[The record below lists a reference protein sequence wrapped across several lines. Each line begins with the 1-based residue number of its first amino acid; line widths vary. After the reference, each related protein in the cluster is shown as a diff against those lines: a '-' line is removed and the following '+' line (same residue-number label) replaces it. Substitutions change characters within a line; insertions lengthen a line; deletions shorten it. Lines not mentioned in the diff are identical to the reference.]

1 MSLLNFI
8 RDTITLTKRNL
19 MRIRRTPQLLV
30 FSSVQ
35 PVMFLLLFNYV
46 FGGAVRRPGMGDTAY
61 ITFLLPGIL
70 AQTALFGSVQTGVG
84 MAQDIS
90 KGVVDRLSSLPISR
104 GAIVAGRTLADAAR
118 NIFVVSIM
126 IGVGSLLGFHFTQG
140 WLSAIG
146 AIALAVI
153 FGFAFSWISLTFGLA
168 VKDPE
173 TAQVAGFLWTFPIVF
188 ASSVFVPVET
198 MPNWLQHFSKYQPL
212 TQAVDSMRY
221 LTTGGGSAHAVT
233 LTLLWA
239 VGIVAIFGPIA
250 SRLFRRA
257 T

>member
-1 MSLLNFI
+1 MLNFLG
-8 RDTITLTKRNL
+8 DTVTLTRRNL
-19 MRIRRTPQLLV
+19 MRIRRTPQLLF

-35 PVMFLLLFNYV
+35 PVMFLLLFNFV
-46 FGGAVRRPGMGDTAY
+46 FGGAVQRPGIDNSAY
-61 ITFLLPGIL
+61 IIFLLPGIL
-70 AQTALFGSVQTGVG
+70 AQTALFGSIQTGVG

-118 NIFVVSIM
+118 NVLVVSIM
-126 IGVGSLLGFHFTQG
+126 IGVGTLLGFRFTEG
-140 WLSAIG
+140 WLAAFGAIG
-146 AIALAVI
+146 LAIL

-198 MPNWLQHFSKYQPL
+198 MPTWLQYFSKYQPL
-212 TQAVDSMRY
+212 TQAVDAMRH
-221 LTTGGGSAHAVT
+221 LTTGGGSPEAVLRT
-233 LTLLWA
+233 MLWVVA
-239 VGIVAIFGPIA
+239 IVAIFAPISA
-250 SRLFRRA
+250 RLFRRA
-257 T
+257 N